1 MLPTDPAA
9 VFAIAALLGLAIGS
23 FLNVVIIRTHIA
35 TSPWRG
41 RSKCLQCGHALAW
54 YDNIP
59 LVSFSW
65 LRGRCRYCRTVLTWQ
80 YPLVEAGTA
89 LVFMVVAGQYG
100 LTWWTIWGWMISALM
115 IAIAVY
121 DARWSLLPD
130 SFSIALAI
138 AGFGFALASG
148 VPWLMLLI
156 GGAAGAAF
164 FGLQFLV
171 SRGRWV
177 GSGDILLGAALGLM
191 LGWRMLAV
199 SLQISYLV
207 GALVASVLLLIRRQT
222 TKGAMAF
229 GPFLV
234 LGAWIVWLWGSVLV
248 DWFFSHVYFY

>member
-1 MLPTDPAA
+1 MVLIEP
-9 VFAIAALLGLAIGS
+9 AALLTAAALFGLAIGS
-23 FLNVVIIRTHIA
+23 FLNVIIIRTHLA

-41 RSKCLQCGHALAW
+41 RSRCVQCGHGIAW

-59 LVSFSW
+59 LVSFTW
-65 LRGRCRYCRTVLTWQ
+65 LRGRCRHCRTTLSWQ

-89 LVFMVVAGQYG
+89 IVFLVVAQQFGM
-100 LTWWTIWGWMISALM
+100 TWWTLWAWMVSALM

-130 SFSIALAI
+130 SFTIALAI
-138 AGFGFALASG
+138 AGFGFTLASG
-148 VPWLMLLI
+148 ASLLSLLI
-156 GGAAGAAF
+156 GAAAGVAF
-164 FGLQFLV
+164 FGLQYLI

-177 GSGDILLGAALGLM
+177 GSGDILLGGALGIM

-199 SLQISYLV
+199 SLQISYLI
-207 GALVASVLLLIRRQT
+207 GALVASILLLIRRQT
-222 TKGAMAF
+222 AKGAMAF

-234 LGAWIVWLWGSVLV
+234 LGAWVVWLWGSVMV